1 MTVTAV
7 DSDAGEN
14 GRVTYH
20 FKNGNQ
26 IVQETAA
33 FIIDE
38 QTGTLKNKIFSS
50 YPVGNTIEV
59 GSYSIQ
65 ANI

>member
-1 MTVTAV
+1 MTITAV
-7 DSDAGEN
+7 DGDAGEN

-20 FKNGNQ
+20 FKHNNE
-26 IVQETAA
+26 IVQETPD

-38 QTGTLKNKIFSS
+38 QTGVLKNKIFSS

-59 GSYSIQ
+59 RMKICH
-65 ANI
+65 IC